1 MNPFFGGII
10 EAGLKIID
18 KVVPDPQA
26 KRDAQ
31 LKLLELQQAGELR
44 ALEADVQ
51 LAMGQIEVNKEEA
64 KSPDIFR
71 GGWRPFVGWTCGGG
85 LFYQIMMRPL
95 FGWIASNAW
104 GWTEPPSL
112 EMDTLLTLLFGLLGL
127 GGMRT
132 YERIKGKA

>member
-1 MNPFFGGII
+1 MTPIIGGLI
-10 EAGLKIID
+10 ETGLKLIERVI
-18 KVVPDPQA
+18 PDPQA

-31 LKLLELQQAGELR
+31 LRLLELQQAGELK
-44 ALEADVQ
+44 ALEADLQ
-51 LAMGQIEVNKEEA
+51 LAVGQIEVNKEEA